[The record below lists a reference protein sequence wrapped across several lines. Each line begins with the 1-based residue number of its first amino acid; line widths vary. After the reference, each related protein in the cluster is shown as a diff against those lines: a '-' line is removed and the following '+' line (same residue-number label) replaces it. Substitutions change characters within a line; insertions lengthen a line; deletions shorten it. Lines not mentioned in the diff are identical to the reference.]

1 MIGTPADFS
10 PRRPMGNAMQRLF
23 RVAVGFAAMTLGGQA
38 LAQSDA
44 GQPQGKASLGVTA
57 GSLGVGPEIGYRF
70 NQHVGVRA
78 NGGFLGVDHSFRS
91 GGIEY
96 DGHAKLSSAGA
107 VIDLYPFG
115 GGFRI
120 SGGARYNGTDGNVR
134 ATPDGPTKIGS
145 LVFTPEQIGTITG
158 RADLRAFAPQLTLGY
173 GGKLRKGLVFT
184 VEAGAL
190 FQGAVRIRDFTS
202 NGTLATDPTVAGTTY
217 RNELA
222 KQRQTLQDT
231 ANDYQVYPIL
241 QFGLKYRF

>member
-1 MIGTPADFS
+1 
-10 PRRPMGNAMQRLF
+10 MQRLF
-23 RVAVGFAAMTLGGQA
+23 RAAMGFAAITLAGQA
-38 LAQSDA
+38 LAQSDGGA
-44 GQPQGKASLGVTA
+44 EQGKASVGVTA

-78 NGGFLGVDHSFRS
+78 NGGFLGVDHSFSS
-91 GGIEY
+91 GGIDY
-96 DGHAKLSSAGA
+96 DGHAKLSSGG
-107 VIDLYPFG
+107 VILDVYPLG

-120 SGGARYNGTDGNVR
+120 SAGARYNGTDGNVR
-134 ATPDGPTKIGS
+134 ATPNGPTRIGS

-158 RADLRAFAPQLTLGY
+158 RADLREFAPQLTLGY
-173 GGKLRKGLVFT
+173 GGKLRKGLAFT

-202 NGTLATDPTVAGTTY
+202 NGTLATDPTIAGTTY

-222 KQRQTLQDT
+222 KQRQKLQDS